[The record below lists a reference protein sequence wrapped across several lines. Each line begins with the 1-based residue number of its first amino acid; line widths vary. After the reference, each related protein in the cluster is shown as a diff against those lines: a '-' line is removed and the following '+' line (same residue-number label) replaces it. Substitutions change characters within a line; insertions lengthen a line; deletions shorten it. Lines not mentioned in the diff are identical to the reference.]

1 MSTTSIR
8 WGILGAGGIARTF
21 ARELPHTRTGRLQAV
36 AARDADRAEAL
47 AREFDAP
54 SSYGS
59 YEEMLADDRVE
70 AVYIATV
77 HTNHHEW
84 AARAADAGK
93 HVLCEKPLAIS
104 EAWAR
109 EAVEAARRNGVFLAE
124 AFAYRFFPQ
133 TEKLLELVRSGAI
146 GRVRAVEA
154 QYAFSANHDPG
165 NRLFD
170 AAVAGGGILDVGC
183 YPASIT
189 RLIVG
194 AALGRPF
201 ADPLTVAGAGHIG
214 ETGVDEY
221 AVAQL
226 TFDDGITAT
235 ISAGIRVDG
244 ERRVRILGTRGQID
258 VPSPFSVRQGE
269 SSEILVSAIGRPTER
284 IKVQQILQYGLE
296 ADAVGDRGDALELP
310 QMTWA
315 DSVGNAR
322 LLDAWRAELGLV
334 YPVERLP

>member
-1 MSTTSIR
+1 MSATSIR

-21 ARELPHTRTGRLQAV
+21 ARELPFTRTGRLQAV
-36 AARDADRAEAL
+36 AARDADRAEEL

-59 YEEMLADDRVE
+59 YEEMLADDRVD

-84 AARAADAGK
+84 AVRAAEAGK

-104 EAWAR
+104 ETWAR
-109 EAVEAARRNGVFLAE
+109 EAIDAARRNGVFLAE

-133 TEKLLELVRSGAI
+133 TAKLVELVSSGAI
-146 GRVRAVEA
+146 GRVRSIDARYVFRA
-154 QYAFSANHDPG
+154 DLDPG
-165 NRLFD
+165 SRLFD
-170 AAVAGGGILDVGC
+170 ASVAGGGILDVGC

-189 RLIVG
+189 RLLVG

-226 TFDDGITAT
+226 TFEDGITAT
-235 ISAGIRVDG
+235 LSTGVRVDG
-244 ERRVRILGTRGQID
+244 DRRVRILGTRGEIE
-258 VPSPFSVRQGE
+258 VPSPFSVKQGE
-269 SSEILVSAIGRPTER
+269 TSEILVSALGRPVER
-284 IKVQQILQYGLE
+284 VEVEQPLQYGLE
-296 ADAVGDRGDALELP
+296 ADAVGDRGDALEAP

-315 DSVGNAR
+315 DSLGNAR

-334 YPVERLP
+334 YPVERGT

>member
-1 MSTTSIR
+1 MSATSLR

-21 ARELPHTRTGRLQAV
+21 ARELPATRTGRLQAV
-36 AARDADRAEAL
+36 AARDAARAEQL

-54 SSYGS
+54 SFYGS
-59 YEEMLADDRVE
+59 YEEMLADDRVD

-77 HTNHHEW
+77 HTNHHDW
-84 AARAADAGK
+84 VSRAADAGK

-104 EAWAR
+104 EAWTR
-109 EAVEAARRNGVFLAE
+109 EAIEAARSNGVFLAE

-133 TEKLLELVRSGAI
+133 TATLVDLVRSGVI
-146 GRVRAVEA
+146 GRVRAVDA
-154 QYAFSANHDPG
+154 RYVFSANMDPG

-201 ADPLTVAGAGHIG
+201 ADPLTVAGAGNIG

-226 TFDDGITAT
+226 TFEDGITAT
-235 ISAGIRVDG
+235 LAAGIRVEGD
-244 ERRVRILGTRGQID
+244 RRVRIVGTRGEIE
-258 VPSPFSVRQGE
+258 VPSPFSVKQGE
-269 SSEILVSAIGRPTER
+269 TSEILVSAIGRPTER
-284 IKVQQILQYGLE
+284 IEVKQVLQYGLE
-296 ADAVGDRGDALELP
+296 ADAVGDRGDALEAS
-310 QMTWA
+310 QMTWD
-315 DSVGNAR
+315 DSLGNAR

-334 YPVERLP
+334 YPVERGL

>member
-1 MSTTSIR
+1 MSGNSIG

-21 ARELPHTRTGRLQAV
+21 AKELPFTRTGRLQAV
-36 AARDADRAEAL
+36 AARDAARAEQL
-47 AREFDAP
+47 AREFDVP
-54 SSYGS
+54 SAYGS
-59 YEEMLADDRVE
+59 YEELLADDRVD

-84 AARAADAGK
+84 VVRSAEAGK

-104 EAWAR
+104 EAWTR
-109 EAVEAARRNGVFLAE
+109 EATDAARRHGVFLAE

-133 TEKLLELVRSGAI
+133 TARLVELVTSGAI
-146 GRVRAVEA
+146 GRVRAIDARYV
-154 QYAFSANHDPG
+154 FSATFDPG

-170 AAVAGGGILDVGC
+170 ASVAGGGILDVGC

-189 RLIVG
+189 RLIAG

-214 ETGVDEY
+214 ETGVDEF

-226 TFDDGITAT
+226 TFEDGITAT
-235 ISAGIRVDG
+235 LSAGIRVEGD
-244 ERRVRILGTRGQID
+244 RRVRIVGTRGEIE

-269 SSEILVSAIGRPTER
+269 SSEILVSVLGEPLRRVRVEQP
-284 IKVQQILQYGLE
+284 LQYGLE
-296 ADAVGDRGDALELP
+296 ADAVGDRGDALEAP

-315 DSVGNAR
+315 DSLGNAR
-322 LLDAWRAELGLV
+322 LLDAWRAQLGLV
-334 YPVERLP
+334 YPIERGP

>member
-1 MSTTSIR
+1 MSTHSIR

-21 ARELPHTRTGRLQAV
+21 ARELPSTRTGRLQAV
-36 AARDADRAEAL
+36 AARDAERAEQL
-47 AREFDAP
+47 ARESDAP
-54 SSYGS
+54 SAYGG
-59 YEEMLADDRVE
+59 YEEMLADEKVD

-84 AARAADAGK
+84 VARAAEAGK

-104 EAWAR
+104 EAWTR
-109 EAVEAARRNGVFLAE
+109 EAIDAARRNGVFLAE

-133 TEKLLELVRSGAI
+133 TAKLVELLRSDAI
-146 GRVRAVEA
+146 GRVRSIDARYV
-154 QYAFSANHDPG
+154 FSAGFDPG

-189 RLIVG
+189 RLIAGV
-194 AALGRPF
+194 ALGRPF
-201 ADPLTVAGAGHIG
+201 AEPLSVAGAGHIG

-226 TFDDGITAT
+226 TFEDGITAT
-235 ISAGIRVDG
+235 LSAGIRVEGD
-244 ERRVRILGTRGQID
+244 RRVRIVGTRGEIE
-258 VPSPFSVRQGE
+258 VPSPFSVKQGE
-269 SSEILVSAIGRPTER
+269 TSEILVSAIGRPTER
-284 IKVQQILQYGLE
+284 VRVKQILQYGLE
-296 ADAVGDRGDALELP
+296 ADAVGERGHALEAP
-310 QMTWA
+310 EMTWD
-315 DSVGNAR
+315 DSLGNAR

-334 YPVERLP
+334 YPVERGP